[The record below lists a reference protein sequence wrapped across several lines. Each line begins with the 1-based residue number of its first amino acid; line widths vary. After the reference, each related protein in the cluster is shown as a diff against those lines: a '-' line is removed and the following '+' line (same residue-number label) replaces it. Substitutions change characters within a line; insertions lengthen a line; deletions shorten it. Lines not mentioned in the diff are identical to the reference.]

1 MDVQIFSTLKQMEMK
16 DWIRAARLYAK
27 LTQERLAECMGLT
40 KGNISAWENGRH
52 EASHEQLIK
61 LASITGFP
69 EPLPGLDFPLSH
81 SPARW
86 PFRVISQE
94 KIESLDKNSLEKLEA
109 IMLLGAAQLGI
120 DIKKE
125 G

>member
-1 MDVQIFSTLKQMEMK
+1 MNVQFFSTLDRMEMK
-16 DWIRAARLYAK
+16 DWIRAARLHAK

-61 LASITGFP
+61 LASVTGFP
-69 EPLPGLDFPLSH
+69 EPLPGLDSPLSH

-86 PFRVISQE
+86 PFKEVSQE
-94 KIESLDKNSLEKLEA
+94 KIESLDKGSLAKIEA
-109 IMLLGAAQLGI
+109 IMLLGAAQVGV
-120 DIKKE
+120 DIKKDS
-125 G
+125 